1 MTKYAFEPIR
11 FRDYLIIII
20 PGRNQLIPLPDHFQ
34 SFLFVFS
41 LHFLFLWDV
50 AVVHSV
56 MTCWF
61 FETRKISKHK
71 FALLLLQF
79 YWPVS
84 IVFKILLF
92 CNEFM
97 SYSNV
102 HFFANDSV
110 GVTNYLF
117 SDSSHDHFTLLMQ
130 CLIL

>member
-1 MTKYAFEPIR
+1 MTKCAFEPIR
-11 FRDYLIIII
+11 FQDYLIIII

-50 AVVHSV
+50 AVVHLV

-84 IVFKILLF
+84 IVFKI
-92 CNEFM
+92 
-97 SYSNV
+97 YSFLMNSCLTV
-102 HFFANDSV
+102 MFIFFANDSV